1 VNELFLDSS
10 NVEITLK
17 NLNISD
23 STAQQ
28 IRSFYN
34 SRNYQ
39 YAWVAENGITEHGQY
54 FWNLHN
60 QYLRLTRDSSIYDNA
75 LHDTVEDWLNGAAD
89 MDQEDQ
95 KTANLELEL
104 TYHFFKYLRH
114 TYTGTLNPEEL
125 QWYIPRKKVDVASL
139 LDSLS
144 RMNKEDL
151 HSWQPV
157 NKEYNRLKQSLK
169 QLHEIQRSGTW
180 TEIQPGNKKVYH
192 EGDSAAVVGAVKK
205 RLQLLGDLSAQTFSN
220 THDRTSLR
228 ALKRMQKRFGLKPD
242 GIIGPRVLEA
252 LNVPIEQ
259 RIQQV
264 LVNMERMRW
273 LPDWSNESRIVVNI
287 PEFKVHV
294 YEKNEEVL
302 NMSIVVGK
310 AATRTVIFSGELK
323 YIVLS
328 PYWNVPASITRNEI
342 LPAMQRNSNY
352 LRAHNMEIT
361 GYRNG
366 IPVIRQKPGAAN
378 ALGNVK
384 FLFPNKYSIYLH
396 DTPAKTLFEKEQRA
410 FSHGCIRLSR
420 PVDLAAYLLKND
432 PQWTDRTIKKEM
444 HRETERWVTLENP
457 VPVYIVYLTTWV
469 DSSGK
474 LNFRNDI
481 YGHDQSMVEQLFE
494 DKEEAY

>member
-1 VNELFLDSS
+1 
-10 NVEITLK
+10 
-17 NLNISD
+17 
-23 STAQQ
+23 
-28 IRSFYN
+28 
-34 SRNYQ
+34 
-39 YAWVAENGITEHGQY
+39 
-54 FWNLHN
+54 
-60 QYLRLTRDSSIYDNA
+60 
-75 LHDTVEDWLNGAAD
+75 
-89 MDQEDQ
+89 
-95 KTANLELEL
+95 
-104 TYHFFKYLRH
+104 
-114 TYTGTLNPEEL
+114 
-125 QWYIPRKKVDVASL
+125 
-139 LDSLS
+139 
-144 RMNKEDL
+144 
-151 HSWQPV
+151 
-157 NKEYNRLKQSLK
+157 
-169 QLHEIQRSGTW
+169 
-180 TEIQPGNKKVYH
+180 
-192 EGDSAAVVGAVKK
+192 
-205 RLQLLGDLSAQTFSN
+205 
-220 THDRTSLR
+220 
-228 ALKRMQKRFGLKPD
+228 
-242 GIIGPRVLEA
+242 VLEA

-396 DTPAKTLFEKEQRA
+396 DTPAKSLFEKEQRA

-457 VPVYIVYLTTWV
+457 VPLYIVYLTTWV